1 MCKYLDNG
9 FWIVDVLVFLKSNF
23 EDFRFCSA
31 TLNRY
36 LVIGNFRLQ
45 DNCLGQVTL

>member
-1 MCKYLDNG
+1 M
-9 FWIVDVLVFLKSNF
+9 DVLVWKLNF

-36 LVIGNFRLQ
+36 LVIGNIQLQ
-45 DNCLGQVTL
+45 YDCLGQIIL

>member
-1 MCKYLDNG
+1 M
-9 FWIVDVLVFLKSNF
+9 DVLVLKLNF

-45 DNCLGQVTL
+45 DNCLDQVTL